1 MNNYGFGEKYW
12 SELKP
17 LVGNMILNAPF
28 HSDKHQYVRNC
39 WEKLE
44 KELEKYQLNETD
56 FRDVNS
62 KLRKQIENGI
72 LRR

>member
-1 MNNYGFGEKYW
+1 MDNSEFSEKYW

-17 LVGNMILNAPF
+17 LVGNMISNAPL
-28 HSDKHQYVRNC
+28 HSDKHQYVRDC

-44 KELEKYQLNETD
+44 QELKRYELSETD
-56 FRDVNS
+56 FRDVFA

-72 LRR
+72 LRK